1 MKMDKVTQN
10 ITSWVEESEDLEC
23 LYDTDDSADDP
34 DFVQPDIQEQCESG
48 LIFLIQNL
56 SQINH

>member
-1 MKMDKVTQN
+1 MTQN